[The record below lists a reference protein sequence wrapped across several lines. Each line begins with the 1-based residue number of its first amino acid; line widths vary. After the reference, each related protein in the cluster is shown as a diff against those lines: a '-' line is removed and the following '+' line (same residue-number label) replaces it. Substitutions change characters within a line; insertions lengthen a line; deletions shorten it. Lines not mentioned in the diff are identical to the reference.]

1 MTTYYPQ
8 QPTDWTKGLAEV
20 YNRQSRQLAEHHANL
35 RQRDQ
40 EQVQVQ
46 KEENFRDTLAQIAE
60 FSTTAASLRNQMKE
74 NKEKKDEDTRSKF
87 IEYLNL
93 NPSHVD
99 ENIKKYNKGER
110 NIWEDDKL
118 GLQFQNKLIDNGN
131 YEEANKLKKLI
142 ASNQLIFN
150 EVMAERMAPTIIGDP
165 SFNEHLSTLSDKEL
179 KEATSS
185 PIYRQEWNNKQILTV
200 SNSKEFT
207 SKFLYPEVSRKN
219 STVQNL
225 RKAKAQTQYNISQDV
240 LAKGILNAKSNSPT
254 SSSLAE
260 GMVKMIQT
268 QELTGGYEEVEGGP
282 TIREQAVKDVVDK
295 FVQLNLEGYI
305 PNSALAGLDE
315 SLFPSGSIIQ
325 GYFAKDGS
333 DLVRITRANKIGQS
347 KRLAVETDK
356 DEAIALDIRRRKL
369 DGEDVTRELQH
380 LRSRG
385 LVSDETIKA
394 IEKTNPADNTQEA
407 YNDESKYWNTSM
419 QNGTLLS
426 KENVDLAKSIK
437 NEKLKAEVLQAQ
449 EKLQAS
455 YNLNGFDSY
464 EKRQRANGS
473 LIMKQSQQR
482 TLGENEVLEGFN
494 ERLQDEIT
502 NLESKLYM
510 KYYTLNSN
518 DPDIGIK
525 VAIDKKKE
533 LTEKGFYAT
542 LGDENE
548 GIYTKDS
555 DGNFTNYQ
563 NHLMGQ
569 IQSSKLP
576 NENNRTNWS
585 AQVYNSWTQA
595 SNNFTLTGDT
605 VKERVLNKVNSTLT
619 PQDII
624 GIFGS
629 NEISDKLMYI
639 ATLFPNTNETE
650 ILIGA
655 TKALIASDNKEHQ
668 QIVKAFKLE
677 KKLENIPTVQL
688 KLKDKIKSINDFDLK
703 GIIDRGLHK
712 ASPKQKERLYASL
725 LEIADKSNAETY
737 KDSDKSLLN
746 N

>member
-1 MTTYYPQ
+1 M
-8 QPTDWTKGLAEV
+8 K
-20 YNRQSRQLAEHHANL
+20 ANKEQKDDKIKTEL
-35 RQRDQ
+35 RQ
-40 EQVQVQ
+40 
-46 KEENFRDTLAQIAE
+46 
-60 FSTTAASLRNQMKE
+60 
-74 NKEKKDEDTRSKF
+74 F
-87 IEYLNL
+87 IKL
-93 NPSHVD
+93 NPSYLEEHVKAY
-99 ENIKKYNKGER
+99 EKGER
-110 NIWEDDKL
+110 DIWKDDDLAFKFRKKL
-118 GLQFQNKLIDNGN
+118 LDDGK
-131 YEEANKLKKLI
+131 YENASKVDRLI
-142 ASNQLIFN
+142 ASNQLIYN
-150 EVMAERMAPTIIGDP
+150 EIMAEEMGPRIIGDP
-165 SFNEHLSTLSDKEL
+165 AFNKHLSTLSNKEL
-179 KEATSS
+179 VEATSS
-185 PIYRQEWNNKQILTV
+185 PVYRQEWNNEQILTV

-207 SKFLYPEVSRKN
+207 AKFLYPEVSRKN

-225 RKAKAQTQYNISQDV
+225 RKAGAQTKYNISQDV
-240 LAKGILNAKSNSPT
+240 LAKGILTTKSNSPT
-254 SSSLAE
+254 SSSLAQ
-260 GMVKMIQT
+260 GMVKMINM
-268 QELTGGYEEVEGGP
+268 QEITGGYKQVEGGP
-282 TIREQAVKDVVDK
+282 SIREQAVKDVVDK

-333 DLVRITRANKIGQS
+333 DLVRITRANKIGQA

-407 YNDESKYWNTSM
+407 YNDESKYWNKSI
-419 QNGTLLS
+419 QNGTLLT

-437 NEKLKAEVLQAQ
+437 NEKLKAEVLEAQ
-449 EKLQAS
+449 DKLQAS

-473 LIMKQSQQR
+473 LIIKQSQNR

-502 NLESKLYM
+502 NLESKLYA
-510 KYYTLNSN
+510 YYYNLNPEDSQ
-518 DPDIGIK
+518 IGIK
-525 VAIDKKKE
+525 VAIDKKK
-533 LTEKGFYAT
+533 LLDDNGFYAQP
-542 LGDENE
+542 GDANE

-555 DGNFTNYQ
+555 DGNFTNYR

-569 IQSSKLP
+569 VQVSKLP
-576 NENNRTNWS
+576 NENNRTKWS
-585 AQVYNSWTQA
+585 AQIYNSWTQA

-605 VKERVLNKVNSTLT
+605 VKERVLNKVNSTLS
-619 PQDII
+619 PQDIV

-629 NEISDKLMYI
+629 NEISDKLTYI

-677 KKLENIPTVQL
+677 EKLKNIPTVQL
-688 KLKDKIKSINDFDLK
+688 KLKDKIKSINNFDLK
-703 GIIDRGLHK
+703 GIIDRGLQN
-712 ASPKQKERLYASL
+712 ASPKQKARLYASL
-725 LEIADKSNAETY
+725 LEIADKSNAETAEM
-737 KDSDKSLLN
+737 KSN
-746 N
+746 